1 MTFFRRAHAGC
12 ALTLAVLSGVLW
24 MAGAQ
29 PAAGCSTFVLERGPV
44 HLVGHN
50 LDETPG
56 FHVPGLLCV
65 NKRGVK
71 KEGITWADLV
81 TRPEGDE
88 WAEGRAGVAPDSTLS
103 WVSTYGSVTF
113 NTDGLEFPD
122 GGVNEAGL
130 VVFEMSLPRT
140 RFPSREGNHTLFMS
154 SWIQYQL
161 DNCEAVGEVVV
172 NAHAMNLDGWQ
183 WHFLVADATGD
194 CAVIEFVDEGVQTYS
209 GEDLPVPA
217 LCNAWYPFELG
228 RLARYDDSRFMD
240 TLKRWLG
247 KTPRFVKA
255 ARMIEYF
262 AEVSDESSLDYAW
275 EVLAETRIRG
285 WNKWSILVDVPGRTV
300 YFNTEGN
307 REIRYLSLEGI
318 DFSCDTPAQVVDVHE
333 SPAGDVSGELT
344 DYSYESNLEF
354 IQGRADILFVERLR
368 PLTENGVTAELYA
381 RRFAAYPER
390 TLCTGTE

>member
-1 MTFFRRAHAGC
+1 MTPIRRPRAGRVL
-12 ALTLAVLSGVLW
+12 ALAVLAGVLW
-24 MAGAQ
+24 TAGTQ

-44 HLVGHN
+44 LLVGHN

-65 NKRGVK
+65 NKRGVQ
-71 KEGITWADLV
+71 KEGTTWSDLV
-81 TRPEGDE
+81 ARPEEDE
-88 WAEGRAGVAPDSTLS
+88 WADGRAGTAPDSTLS
-103 WVSTYGSVTF
+103 WVSAYGSVTF

-130 VVFEMSLPRT
+130 SVFEMSLPTT
-140 RFPSREGNHTLFMS
+140 RFPSDEANHTLFMS

-161 DNCEAVGEVVV
+161 DGCSAVEEVVA
-172 NAHAMNLDGWQ
+172 NARGINLDGWN

-194 CAVIEFVDEGVQTYS
+194 RAVIEFVDGEVQTYS

-217 LCNAWYPFELG
+217 LCNAGYPFELR

-240 TLKRWLG
+240 TIKRWLG
-247 KTPRFVKA
+247 KTPRFVEA
-255 ARMIEYF
+255 ARLIEGF
-262 AEVSDESSLDYAW
+262 EEVNEQSSLDYAW
-275 EVLAETRIRG
+275 EALAETRIRG
-285 WNKWSILVDVPGRTV
+285 WNKWSILVDVPAMTV

-307 REIRYLSLEGI
+307 RGIRHLSLEGI
-318 DFSCDTPAQVVDVHE
+318 DFSCDTPAQVLDLHE
-333 SPAGDVSGELT
+333 SRPGDVSQDLS

-354 IQGRADILFVERLR
+354 LQRRADLLFIERLR

-381 RRFAAYPER
+381 KRFAAYPER
-390 TLCTGTE
+390 TRCVGTE